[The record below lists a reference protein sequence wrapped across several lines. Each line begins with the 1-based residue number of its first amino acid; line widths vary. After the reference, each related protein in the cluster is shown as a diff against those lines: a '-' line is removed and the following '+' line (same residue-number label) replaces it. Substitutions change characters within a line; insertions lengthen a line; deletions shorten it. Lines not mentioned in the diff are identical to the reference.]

1 MQSRELTFQFQQQTR
16 KRISISGSFGE
27 VIRINLHNFIE
38 VRQQCLGL
46 KHVSILRQAYIH
58 PFLIIIFIIVSLII
72 IVLSL
77 LQGGK
82 SEGASGAITGGGL
95 NVFAKTKERG
105 SEKVITWLTFGFAIV
120 FLFLAL
126 IISVVSSTSASEAAS
141 SVSSSL

>member
-1 MQSRELTFQFQQQTR
+1 M
-16 KRISISGSFGE
+16 KW
-27 VIRINLHNFIE
+27 
-38 VRQQCLGL
+38 
-46 KHVSILRQAYIH
+46 YD
-58 PFLIIIFIIVSLII
+58 IIFIIVALIV

-105 SEKVITWLTFGFAIV
+105 SEKVVSWLTFGFAVV

-126 IISVVSSTSASEAAS
+126 LIMVLNSRDGAS
-141 SVSSSL
+141 SDSSSAEDTASAALAVIGNFLL

>member
-1 MQSRELTFQFQQQTR
+1 MLQW
-16 KRISISGSFGE
+16 
-27 VIRINLHNFIE
+27 
-38 VRQQCLGL
+38 
-46 KHVSILRQAYIH
+46 YDY
-58 PFLIIIFIIVSLII
+58 IFIIVSLII

-105 SEKVITWLTFGFAIV
+105 SEKVVSWLTFGFAIL

-126 IISVVSSTSASEAAS
+126 LIMIISAQSKSSAAATSSALAI
-141 SVSSSL
+141 LLPFLF